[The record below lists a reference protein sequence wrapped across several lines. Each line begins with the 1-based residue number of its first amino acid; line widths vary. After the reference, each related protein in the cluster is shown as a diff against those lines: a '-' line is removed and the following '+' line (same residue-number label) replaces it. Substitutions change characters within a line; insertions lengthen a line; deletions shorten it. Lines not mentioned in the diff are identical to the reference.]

1 VPDVPTSGAESIGG
15 SISKVRAD
23 AGELDGRQQNRRLR
37 TKPGLQ
43 KVGTEGMTSTLLAI
57 AKAVDRKIAEA
68 QAKKMS
74 TQ

>member
-1 VPDVPTSGAESIGG
+1 VPDVPTSGAESIGE

-23 AGELDGRQQNRRLR
+23 AGELDGWQQNRRLR

-68 QAKKMS
+68 QAKGKR
-74 TQ
+74 